1 MVLTALIMG
10 LTGSLHCVGM
20 CSPLAM
26 AVGNMNT
33 RAFLN
38 RVIYN
43 AGRIVTYGLL
53 GLSIAGVGLAFPISK
68 FQNLVSIFLGIILL
82 LAGTGLLKVNIPI
95 LSSAIGKLTVILK
108 KLFTRFLNRKNFGS
122 VFLLGTLNGILPC
135 GLVWIALTYS
145 FTLQSPLEG
154 FTFMILF
161 GFGTLPVMLGFTSVI
176 TQLLKR
182 FQFNFQ
188 HITSA
193 MLILSGILL
202 IVRVFIIHLPH
213 QHSLQQGVVD
223 IVLCNG

>member
-20 CSPLAM
+20 CSPLAV

-38 RVIYN
+38 RVTYN
-43 AGRIVTYGLL
+43 AGRIVTYGVL
-53 GLSIAGVGLAFPISK
+53 GLGIAGVGLALPISK
-68 FQNLVSIFLGIILL
+68 FQNLVSVFLGVILL
-82 LAGTGLLKVNIPI
+82 LAGIGLLKLNIPI
-95 LSSAIGKLTVILK
+95 FSRAIGTLTYTIK
-108 KLFTRFLNRKNFGS
+108 KIFTKFLNRKNFGS

-145 FTLQSPLEG
+145 LTLQSPLAG
-154 FTFMILF
+154 FSFMVLF
-161 GFGTLPVMLGFTSVI
+161 GVGTLPVMLGFTSII

-182 FQFNFQ
+182 FNFNFQ

-213 QHSLQQGVVD
+213 HHSLQQGVVD
-223 IVLCNG
+223 IVLCNS

>member
-26 AVGNMNT
+26 AVGNMSART
-33 RAFLN
+33 FLN
-38 RVIYN
+38 RIIYN

-53 GLSIAGVGLAFPISK
+53 GLAIAGVGLAFPVSK
-68 FQNLVSIFLGIILL
+68 FQNLVSILLGIILL
-82 LAGTGLLKVNIPI
+82 LAGTGLMKVNIPI
-95 LSSAIGKLTVILK
+95 LSRAIGTLTFTLK
-108 KLFTRFLNRKNFGS
+108 NIFTRFLNRKNFGS

-145 FTLQSPLEG
+145 FTLQSAMEG
-154 FTFMILF
+154 FSFMILF
-161 GFGTLPVMLGFTSVI
+161 GIGTLPVMLGFTSVI

-182 FQFNFQ
+182 FNFNFRR
-188 HITSA
+188 ITSA

-202 IVRVFIIHLPH
+202 IVRVFIVHLPH

>member
-26 AVGNMNT
+26 AVGSLST

-38 RVIYN
+38 RAIYN
-43 AGRIVTYGLL
+43 AGRIVTYGFL
-53 GLSIAGVGLAFPISK
+53 GLGIASIGLSFPISK
-68 FQNLVSIFLGIILL
+68 FQNLISIFLGIILL
-82 LAGTGLLKVNIPI
+82 LAGIGLLRINIP
-95 LSSAIGKLTVILK
+95 LFSKAIGTLTSTLK
-108 KLFTRFLNRKNFGS
+108 ILFTKFLRRKNFGS

-145 FTLQSPLEG
+145 LTLQSPLEG
-154 FTFMILF
+154 FSFMMLF
-161 GFGTLPVMLGFTSVI
+161 GLGTLPVMLGFTSMI
-176 TQLLKR
+176 TQLLNR
-182 FQFNFQ
+182 FHFSFQ
-188 HITSA
+188 HVTSA

-223 IVLCNG
+223 IVLCTG

>member
-26 AVGNMNT
+26 AVGNINT

-38 RVIYN
+38 RAVYN

-53 GLSIAGVGLAFPISK
+53 GLTIAGVGLAFPISK
-68 FQNLVSIFLGIILL
+68 FQNLVSILLGVILL
-82 LAGTGLLKVNIPI
+82 LAGIGLLKVNIPI
-95 LSSAIGKLTVILK
+95 FSRAIGTLTFTIK
-108 KLFTRFLNRKNFGS
+108 KLFTKFLNRKNFGS
-122 VFLLGTLNGILPC
+122 VFVLGTLNGILPC

-145 FTLQSPLEG
+145 LTLQSPLEG
-154 FTFMILF
+154 FNFMMLF
-161 GFGTLPVMLGFTSVI
+161 GLGTLPVMLGFTSII

-182 FQFNFQ
+182 FNFNFQ

>member
-53 GLSIAGVGLAFPISK
+53 GLAIAGVGLAFPISK
-68 FQNLVSIFLGIILL
+68 FQNLVSVLLGVILL
-82 LAGTGLLKVNIPI
+82 LAGIGLLKVNIPI
-95 LSSAIGKLTVILK
+95 LSSAIGKLTFTLK
-108 KLFTRFLNRKNFGS
+108 KLFTRFLSRKNFGS

-145 FTLQSPLEG
+145 FTLQSAMEG
-154 FTFMILF
+154 FSFMILF
-161 GFGTLPVMLGFTSVI
+161 GIGTLPVMLGFTSVI
-176 TQLLKR
+176 TQLLQR
-182 FQFNFQ
+182 FNFNFQ
-188 HITSA
+188 RITSA

>member
-53 GLSIAGVGLAFPISK
+53 GVGDSGSRPCLSYFKISK
-68 FQNLVSIFLGIILL
+68 SCLCFIRSYFITCRYRFIKSKYSDFVQCDRKANIHAKKTFY
-82 LAGTGLLKVNIPI
+82 GLF
-95 LSSAIGKLTVILK
+95 S
-108 KLFTRFLNRKNFGS
+108 RKNFGS

-145 FTLQSPLEG
+145 FTLQSAMEG
-154 FTFMILF
+154 FSFMILF
-161 GFGTLPVMLGFTSVI
+161 GIGTLPVMLGFTSVI
-176 TQLLKR
+176 TQLLQR
-182 FQFNFQ
+182 FNFNFQ
-188 HITSA
+188 RITSA

>member
-33 RAFLN
+33 RAFLT

-43 AGRIVTYGLL
+43 TGRIVTYGLL
-53 GLSIAGVGLAFPISK
+53 GLGVVGVGLALPISK
-68 FQNLVSIFLGIILL
+68 FQNVFSVFLGIILL
-82 LAGTGLLKVNIPI
+82 LAGTGLLKVNIPVF
-95 LSSAIGKLTVILK
+95 SRVIGKLTSALK
-108 KLFTRFLNRKNFGS
+108 KLFTRFLNRKHFGS

-145 FTLQSPLEG
+145 LTLQSALEG
-154 FTFMILF
+154 FSFMILF
-161 GFGTLPVMLGFTSVI
+161 GVGTLPVMLGFTSI
-176 TQLLKR
+176 LTQILKR
-182 FQFNFQ
+182 FNFNFQ
-188 HITSA
+188 HVTSA

-223 IVLCNG
+223 IVLCSG

>member
-53 GLSIAGVGLAFPISK
+53 GLAIAGVGLAFPISK
-68 FQNLVSIFLGIILL
+68 FQNLVSVLLGVTLL
-82 LAGTGLLKVNIPI
+82 LAGIGLLKVNIPI
-95 LSSAIGKLTVILK
+95 LSSAVGKLTFTLK
-108 KLFTRFLNRKNFGS
+108 KLFTRFLSRKHFGS

-145 FTLQSPLEG
+145 FTLQSAMEA
-154 FTFMILF
+154 FSFMILF
-161 GFGTLPVMLGFTSVI
+161 GIGTLPVMLGFTSVI
-176 TQLLKR
+176 TQLLQR
-182 FQFNFQ
+182 FNFNFQ
-188 HITSA
+188 RITSA

>member
-20 CSPLAM
+20 CSPLAL

-38 RVIYN
+38 RVTYN
-43 AGRIVTYGLL
+43 AGRIVTYGVL
-53 GLSIAGVGLAFPISK
+53 GLGIAGVGLALPISK
-68 FQNLVSIFLGIILL
+68 FQNLVSVFLGVILL
-82 LAGTGLLKVNIPI
+82 LAGIGLLKLNIPI
-95 LSSAIGKLTVILK
+95 FSRAIGTLTYTIK
-108 KLFTRFLNRKNFGS
+108 KLFTKFLNRKNFGS

-145 FTLQSPLEG
+145 LTLQSPLAG
-154 FTFMILF
+154 FSFMVLF
-161 GFGTLPVMLGFTSVI
+161 GVGTLPVMLGFTSII

-182 FQFNFQ
+182 FNFNFQ

-213 QHSLQQGVVD
+213 HHSLQQGVVD
-223 IVLCNG
+223 IVLCNS

>member
-26 AVGNMNT
+26 AVGNMNP

-43 AGRIVTYGLL
+43 AGRIVTYGVL
-53 GLSIAGVGLAFPISK
+53 GLGIAGVGLALPISK
-68 FQNLVSIFLGIILL
+68 FQNLVSVFLGIILL
-82 LAGTGLLKVNIPI
+82 LAGTGLLKINIPV
-95 LSSAIGKLTVILK
+95 LSSAMGKLTSTLK
-108 KLFTRFLNRKNFGS
+108 ILFTRFLNRKNLGS

-145 FTLQSPLEG
+145 LTLQSALEG
-154 FTFMILF
+154 FSFMMIF
-161 GFGTLPVMLGFTSVI
+161 GLGTLPVMLGFTSLI
-176 TQLLKR
+176 TQFLKR
-182 FQFNFQ
+182 FNFNFQ
-188 HITSA
+188 NVTSA
-193 MLILSGILL
+193 MLILSGLLL

-213 QHSLQQGVVD
+213 QHSIQQGVVD
-223 IVLCNG
+223 IVLCSG

>member
-20 CSPLAM
+20 CSPLAV

-38 RVIYN
+38 RVTYN
-43 AGRIVTYGLL
+43 AGRIVTYGVL
-53 GLSIAGVGLAFPISK
+53 GLGIAGVGLALPISK
-68 FQNLVSIFLGIILL
+68 FQNLVSVFLGVILL
-82 LAGTGLLKVNIPI
+82 LAGIGLLKLNIPFF
-95 LSSAIGKLTVILK
+95 SRAIGTLTYTIK
-108 KLFTRFLNRKNFGS
+108 KLFTKFLNRKNFGS
-122 VFLLGTLNGILPC
+122 VFLLGTLNGVLPC

-145 FTLQSPLEG
+145 LTLQSPLAG
-154 FTFMILF
+154 FSFMVLF
-161 GFGTLPVMLGFTSVI
+161 GVGTLPVMLGFTSII

-182 FQFNFQ
+182 FNFNFQ

-213 QHSLQQGVVD
+213 HHSLQQGVVD
-223 IVLCNG
+223 IVLCNS

>member
-43 AGRIVTYGLL
+43 AGRIATYGLL
-53 GLSIAGVGLAFPISK
+53 GLGIAGVGLAFPISK
-68 FQNLVSIFLGIILL
+68 FQNLVSILLGIILL

-95 LSSAIGKLTVILK
+95 FSSAIGKLTFMLK

-145 FTLQSPLEG
+145 FTLRSSMDG
-154 FTFMILF
+154 FSFMILF
-161 GFGTLPVMLGFTSVI
+161 GIGTLPVMLGLTSVI

-182 FQFNFQ
+182 FNFNFQ

-213 QHSLQQGVVD
+213 QHSLKQGVVD

>member
-20 CSPLAM
+20 CSPLAV

-38 RVIYN
+38 RVTYN
-43 AGRIVTYGLL
+43 AGRIVTYGVL
-53 GLSIAGVGLAFPISK
+53 GLGIAGVGLALPISK
-68 FQNLVSIFLGIILL
+68 FQNLVSVFLGVILL
-82 LAGTGLLKVNIPI
+82 LAGIGLLKLNIPI
-95 LSSAIGKLTVILK
+95 FSRAIGTLTYTIK
-108 KLFTRFLNRKNFGS
+108 KIFTKFLNRKNFGS

-145 FTLQSPLEG
+145 LTLQSPLAG
-154 FTFMILF
+154 FSFMVLF
-161 GFGTLPVMLGFTSVI
+161 GVGTLPVMLGFTSII

-182 FQFNFQ
+182 FNFNFQ

-213 QHSLQQGVVD
+213 HHSLQQGVID
-223 IVLCNG
+223 IVLCNS

>member
-38 RVIYN
+38 RVTYN

-53 GLSIAGVGLAFPISK
+53 GLGIAGVGLALPISK
-68 FQNLVSIFLGIILL
+68 FQNLVSVLLGVILL
-82 LAGTGLLKVNIPI
+82 LAGIGLLKVNIPI
-95 LSSAIGKLTVILK
+95 FSRAIGTLTSTIK
-108 KLFTRFLNRKNFGS
+108 KLFTKFLNRKNFGS

-145 FTLQSPLEG
+145 LTLQSPLAG
-154 FTFMILF
+154 FSFMMLF
-161 GFGTLPVMLGFTSVI
+161 GVGTLPVMLGFTSII

-182 FQFNFQ
+182 FNFNFQ

-213 QHSLQQGVVD
+213 HHSLQQGVVD
-223 IVLCNG
+223 IVLCTG

>member
-26 AVGNMNT
+26 AVGNMNA

-53 GLSIAGVGLAFPISK
+53 GLSLAGVGLAFPISK
-68 FQNLVSIFLGIILL
+68 FQNLVSILLGIILL
-82 LAGTGLLKVNIPI
+82 LAGIGLLKVNIPI
-95 LSSAIGKLTVILK
+95 FSSAIGTLTSTIK
-108 KLFTRFLNRKNFGS
+108 KLFTKFLSRKNFGS

-145 FTLQSPLEG
+145 LTLHSPLEG
-154 FTFMILF
+154 FSFMMLF
-161 GFGTLPVMLGFTSVI
+161 GVGTLPVMLGFTSII

-182 FQFNFQ
+182 FNFTFQ
-188 HITSA
+188 HVTSA
-193 MLILSGILL
+193 MLILSGVLL

-213 QHSLQQGVVD
+213 QHSLKQGVVD
-223 IVLCNG
+223 IVLCTG

>member
-20 CSPLAM
+20 CSPLAV

-38 RVIYN
+38 RVTYN
-43 AGRIVTYGLL
+43 AGRIVTYGVL
-53 GLSIAGVGLAFPISK
+53 GLGIAGVGLALPISK
-68 FQNLVSIFLGIILL
+68 FQNLVSVFLGVILL
-82 LAGTGLLKVNIPI
+82 LAGLGLLKLNIPI
-95 LSSAIGKLTVILK
+95 FSRAIGTLTYTIK
-108 KLFTRFLNRKNFGS
+108 KLFTKFLNRKNFGS
-122 VFLLGTLNGILPC
+122 VFLLGTLNGVLPC

-145 FTLQSPLEG
+145 LTLQSPLAG
-154 FTFMILF
+154 FSFMVLF
-161 GFGTLPVMLGFTSVI
+161 GVGTLPVMLGFTSII

-182 FQFNFQ
+182 FNFNFQ

-213 QHSLQQGVVD
+213 HHSLQQGVVD
-223 IVLCNG
+223 IVLCNS

>member
-26 AVGNMNT
+26 AVGNMSP

-53 GLSIAGVGLAFPISK
+53 GLAIAGVGLAFPVSK
-68 FQNLVSIFLGIILL
+68 FQNLVSILLGIILL
-82 LAGTGLLKVNIPI
+82 LAGTGSMKVNIPI
-95 LSSAIGKLTVILK
+95 LSGAIGKLTFTLK
-108 KLFTRFLNRKNFGS
+108 KIFTRFLNRKHFGS

-145 FTLQSPLEG
+145 FTLQSAMEG
-154 FTFMILF
+154 LSFMILF
-161 GFGTLPVMLGFTSVI
+161 GIGTLPVMLGFTSVI

-182 FQFNFQ
+182 FNFNFQ
-188 HITSA
+188 RITSA

-202 IVRVFIIHLPH
+202 IARVFIIHLPH
-213 QHSLQQGVVD
+213 QHSLQQDVVD

>member
-10 LTGSLHCVGM
+10 ITGSLHCVGM

-26 AVGNMNT
+26 AVGKMNT

-43 AGRIVTYGLL
+43 TGRIVTYGLL
-53 GLSIAGVGLAFPISK
+53 GLGIAGVGLAFPISK
-68 FQNLVSIFLGIILL
+68 FQNLVSILLGIILL
-82 LAGTGLLKVNIPI
+82 LAGTGLLKVNIPV
-95 LSSAIGKLTVILK
+95 LSRAIGRLTSTLK
-108 KLFTRFLNRKNFGS
+108 KLFTRFLNRKNLGS
-122 VFLLGTLNGILPC
+122 IFLLGTLNGILPC

-145 FTLQSPLEG
+145 LTLQSAMEG
-154 FTFMILF
+154 FGFMILF
-161 GFGTLPVMLGFTSVI
+161 GVGTLPVMLGFTSII

-182 FQFNFQ
+182 FNFKFQ

-213 QHSLQQGVVD
+213 QHSIQQGVVD

>member
-38 RVIYN
+38 RAVYN

-53 GLSIAGVGLAFPISK
+53 GLTIAGVGLAFPISK
-68 FQNLVSIFLGIILL
+68 FQNLVSILLGVILL
-82 LAGTGLLKVNIPI
+82 LAGIGLLKVNIPI
-95 LSSAIGKLTVILK
+95 LSSAIGKLTFMLK
-108 KLFTRFLNRKNFGS
+108 KLFTRFLNRKHFGS
-122 VFLLGTLNGILPC
+122 VFVLGTLNGILPC

-145 FTLQSPLEG
+145 LTLQSPLEG
-154 FTFMILF
+154 FNFMMLF
-161 GFGTLPVMLGFTSVI
+161 GLGTLPVMLGFTSII

-182 FQFNFQ
+182 FKFNFQ

-202 IVRVFIIHLPH
+202 IVRVLIIHLPH

>member
-20 CSPLAM
+20 CSPLAV

-38 RVIYN
+38 RVTYN
-43 AGRIVTYGLL
+43 AGRIVTYGVL
-53 GLSIAGVGLAFPISK
+53 GLGIAGVGLALPISK
-68 FQNLVSIFLGIILL
+68 FQNLVSVFLGVILL
-82 LAGTGLLKVNIPI
+82 LAGIGLLKLNIPI
-95 LSSAIGKLTVILK
+95 FSRAIGTLTYTIK
-108 KLFTRFLNRKNFGS
+108 KLFTKFLNRKNFGS

-145 FTLQSPLEG
+145 LTLQSPLAG
-154 FTFMILF
+154 FSFMVLF
-161 GFGTLPVMLGFTSVI
+161 GVGTLPVMLGFTSII

-182 FQFNFQ
+182 FNFNFQ

-213 QHSLQQGVVD
+213 HHSLQQGVVD

>member
-43 AGRIVTYGLL
+43 AGRIVTYGVL
-53 GLSIAGVGLAFPISK
+53 GLTIAGVGLAFPISK
-68 FQNLVSIFLGIILL
+68 FQNLISIFLGIILL

-95 LSSAIGKLTVILK
+95 LSSAIGKLTVTLK

-122 VFLLGTLNGILPC
+122 VFLLGTLNGMLPC

-145 FTLQSPLEG
+145 FTLQSAMEG
-154 FTFMILF
+154 FSFMILF
-161 GFGTLPVMLGFTSVI
+161 GIGTLPVMLGFTSVI
-176 TQLLKR
+176 TQLLQR
-182 FQFNFQ
+182 FNFNFQ
-188 HITSA
+188 GITSA

-202 IVRVFIIHLPH
+202 IVRVFFLHLPH

-223 IVLCNG
+223 IVLCTG

>member
-38 RVIYN
+38 RVTYN

-53 GLSIAGVGLAFPISK
+53 GLGIAGVGLVLPISK
-68 FQNLVSIFLGIILL
+68 FQNLVSILLGIILL
-82 LAGTGLLKVNIPI
+82 LAGIGLLKVNIPI
-95 LSSAIGKLTVILK
+95 FSRAIGALTSTIK
-108 KLFTRFLNRKNFGS
+108 KNFKKFLNRKNFGS

-145 FTLQSPLEG
+145 LTLQSPLEG
-154 FTFMILF
+154 FSFMMLF
-161 GFGTLPVMLGFTSVI
+161 GVGTLPVMVGFTSII

-182 FQFNFQ
+182 FNFNFQ

-202 IVRVFIIHLPH
+202 IVRVFIVHLPH
-213 QHSLQQGVVD
+213 HHSLQQGVVD

>member
-1 MVLTALIMG
+1 MVFTALIMG

-38 RVIYN
+38 RAIYN

-53 GLSIAGVGLAFPISK
+53 GLGIAGVGLALPISK
-68 FQNLVSIFLGIILL
+68 FQNLVSILLAIILL
-82 LAGTGLLKVNIPI
+82 LAGIGLLKVNIPI
-95 LSSAIGKLTVILK
+95 FSKAIAKLTSTLK
-108 KLFTRFLNRKNFGS
+108 KLFTKFLNRKNFGS

-145 FTLQSPLEG
+145 LTLQSPLEG
-154 FTFMILF
+154 FSFMMLF
-161 GFGTLPVMLGFTSVI
+161 GVGTLPVMLGFTSIV
-176 TQLLKR
+176 TQMLRR
-182 FQFNFQ
+182 FNFNFQ
-188 HITSA
+188 YITSA

-213 QHSLQQGVVD
+213 QHSIQQGVVD
-223 IVLCNG
+223 IVLCTG

>member
-43 AGRIVTYGLL
+43 SGRIVTYGLL
-53 GLSIAGVGLAFPISK
+53 GLGIAGVSLAFPVSK
-68 FQNLVSIFLGIILL
+68 LQNLVSIFLGIILL
-82 LAGTGLLKVNIPI
+82 LAGIGLLKLNIPI
-95 LSSAIGKLTVILK
+95 FSRAIGTLTSTIK
-108 KLFTRFLNRKNFGS
+108 KLFTRFLNRKNLGS

-145 FTLQSPLEG
+145 FTLQSAMQG
-154 FTFMILF
+154 FNFMILF
-161 GFGTLPVMLGFTSVI
+161 GIGTLPVMLGFTSVI
-176 TQLLKR
+176 TQLLQR
-182 FQFNFQ
+182 FNFNFQ
-188 HITSA
+188 RITSA

-202 IVRVFIIHLPH
+202 IVRVFIMHLPH
-213 QHSLQQGVVD
+213 QHSIEQGVVD

>member
-43 AGRIVTYGLL
+43 TGRIVTYGLL
-53 GLSIAGVGLAFPISK
+53 GLGIAGVGLALPISK
-68 FQNLVSIFLGIILL
+68 FQNLISIFLGTILL
-82 LAGTGLLKVNIPI
+82 FAGIGLLKVNIPI
-95 LSSAIGKLTVILK
+95 FSSAIATLTSIIK
-108 KLFTRFLNRKNFGS
+108 KLFTKFLQRKNFGS

-145 FTLQSPLEG
+145 LTLQSVLEG
-154 FTFMILF
+154 FSFMILF
-161 GFGTLPVMLGFTSVI
+161 GVGTLPVMLGFTSII
-176 TQLLKR
+176 TQILKR
-182 FQFNFQ
+182 FNFNFQ
-188 HITSA
+188 HVTSA

-223 IVLCNG
+223 IVLCSG

>member
-26 AVGNMNT
+26 AVGNMNA

-43 AGRIVTYGLL
+43 AGRIVTYGML
-53 GLSIAGVGLAFPISK
+53 GLAIAGVGLAFPISK
-68 FQNLVSIFLGIILL
+68 FQNLVSVLLGVILL
-82 LAGTGLLKVNIPI
+82 LAGIGLLKVNIPI
-95 LSSAIGKLTVILK
+95 FSRALGTLTSTIK
-108 KLFTRFLNRKNFGS
+108 KLFTKFLNRKNFGS

-145 FTLQSPLEG
+145 LTLQSPLAG
-154 FTFMILF
+154 FSFMMLF
-161 GFGTLPVMLGFTSVI
+161 GVGTLPVMLGFTSII

-182 FQFNFQ
+182 FNFNFQ

-213 QHSLQQGVVD
+213 HHSLQQGVVD
-223 IVLCNG
+223 IVLCTG

>member
-26 AVGNMNT
+26 TVSNMSA

-43 AGRIVTYGLL
+43 TGRIVTYGLL
-53 GLSIAGVGLAFPISK
+53 GLCVAGVGVAFPISK

-95 LSSAIGKLTVILK
+95 LSSAIATLTSTLK
-108 KLFTRFLNRKNFGS
+108 KLFTKFLNRKNLGS

-145 FTLQSPLEG
+145 LTLQSALEG
-154 FTFMILF
+154 FGFMLLF
-161 GFGTLPVMLGFTSVI
+161 GAGTLPVMLGFTSII

-182 FQFNFQ
+182 FNFNFQ
-188 HITSA
+188 HVTSA

-202 IVRVFIIHLPH
+202 IIRVFVIHLPH
-213 QHSLQQGVVD
+213 QHSIQQGVVD
-223 IVLCNG
+223 IVLCTG

>member
-53 GLSIAGVGLAFPISK
+53 GLGIAGVGLAFPISK
-68 FQNLVSIFLGIILL
+68 FQNIVSISLGIILM

-95 LSSAIGKLTVILK
+95 LSSGIGKLTSMLK
-108 KLFTRFLNRKNFGS
+108 KLFTKFLNRKNLGS

-154 FTFMILF
+154 FSFMMLF
-161 GFGTLPVMLGFTSVI
+161 GIGTLPVMLGFTSII

-182 FQFNFQ
+182 FNFNFQ

-193 MLILSGILL
+193 MLILSGVLL
-202 IVRVFIIHLPH
+202 IVRIFIIHLPH
-213 QHSLQQGVVD
+213 QHSIQQGVVD

>member
-26 AVGNMNT
+26 AVGNMNK

-53 GLSIAGVGLAFPISK
+53 GLGIAGVGLALPISK
-68 FQNLVSIFLGIILL
+68 FQNLVSVVLGIILL
-82 LAGTGLLKVNIPI
+82 LAGAGLLKVNIPV
-95 LSSAIGKLTVILK
+95 LSSGIGKLTATLK
-108 KLFTRFLNRKNFGS
+108 ILFTRFLNRKNLGS

-145 FTLQSPLEG
+145 LTLQSALEG
-154 FTFMILF
+154 FSFMMIF
-161 GFGTLPVMLGFTSVI
+161 GLGTLPVMLGFTSLI
-176 TQLLKR
+176 TQFLKR
-182 FQFNFQ
+182 FNFNFQ
-188 HITSA
+188 NVTSA
-193 MLILSGILL
+193 ML
-202 IVRVFIIHLPH
+202 
-213 QHSLQQGVVD
+213 
-223 IVLCNG
+223 

>member
-20 CSPLAM
+20 CSPLAV

-38 RVIYN
+38 RVTYN
-43 AGRIVTYGLL
+43 AGRIVTYGVL
-53 GLSIAGVGLAFPISK
+53 GLGIAGVGLALPISK
-68 FQNLVSIFLGIILL
+68 FQNLVSVFLGVILL
-82 LAGTGLLKVNIPI
+82 LAGIGLLKLNIPI
-95 LSSAIGKLTVILK
+95 FSRAIGTLTYTIK
-108 KLFTRFLNRKNFGS
+108 KIFTKFLNRKNFGS

-145 FTLQSPLEG
+145 LTLQSPLAG
-154 FTFMILF
+154 FSFMVLF
-161 GFGTLPVMLGFTSVI
+161 GVGTLPVMLGFTSII

-182 FQFNFQ
+182 FNFNFQ

-213 QHSLQQGVVD
+213 HHSLQQGVVD

>member
-20 CSPLAM
+20 CSPLAV

-38 RVIYN
+38 RVTYN

-53 GLSIAGVGLAFPISK
+53 GLGVAGVGLALPISK
-68 FQNLVSIFLGIILL
+68 FQNLVSVFLGVILL
-82 LAGTGLLKVNIPI
+82 LAGIGLLKLNIPI
-95 LSSAIGKLTVILK
+95 FSRAIGTLTYTIK
-108 KLFTRFLNRKNFGS
+108 KLFTKFLNRKNFGS

-145 FTLQSPLEG
+145 LTLQSPLAG
-154 FTFMILF
+154 FSFMVLF
-161 GFGTLPVMLGFTSVI
+161 GVGTLPVMLGFTSII

-182 FQFNFQ
+182 FNFNFQ

-213 QHSLQQGVVD
+213 HHSLQQGVVD
-223 IVLCNG
+223 IVLCNS

>member
-43 AGRIVTYGLL
+43 AGRIVTYGVL
-53 GLSIAGVGLAFPISK
+53 GLTIAGVGLAFPISK
-68 FQNLVSIFLGIILL
+68 FQNLISIFLGIILL

-95 LSSAIGKLTVILK
+95 LSSAIGKLTVTLK

-145 FTLQSPLEG
+145 FTLQSTMEG
-154 FTFMILF
+154 FSFMILF
-161 GFGTLPVMLGFTSVI
+161 GIGTLPVMLGFTSVI
-176 TQLLKR
+176 TQLLQR
-182 FQFNFQ
+182 FNFNFQ
-188 HITSA
+188 GITSA

-202 IVRVFIIHLPH
+202 IVRVFFLHLPH
-213 QHSLQQGVVD
+213 QHSFQQGVVD
-223 IVLCNG
+223 IVLCTG

>member
-26 AVGNMNT
+26 AVGRMNT

-53 GLSIAGVGLAFPISK
+53 GLGIAGLGLALPISK
-68 FQNLVSIFLGIILL
+68 FQNLFSVCLGIILL
-82 LAGTGLLKVNIPI
+82 LAGAGLLKVNIPI
-95 LSSAIGKLTVILK
+95 FSRLIGNLTSTLK
-108 KLFTRFLNRKNFGS
+108 ILFTRFLNRKNFGS

-145 FTLQSPLEG
+145 LTLQSVLEG
-154 FTFMILF
+154 FSFMILF
-161 GFGTLPVMLGFTSVI
+161 GVGTLPVMLGFTSII
-176 TQLLKR
+176 TQILKR
-182 FQFNFQ
+182 FNFNFQ
-188 HITSA
+188 HVTSV